1 MSGVGCPLDIKN
13 GVEISRRGWC
23 GGCDPFRDCAVVD
36 NTVVVDVGGPSRS
49 DLETIIAVGGKS
61 RDQRPVAVL
70 CVHENRASVVAN
82 AVPQA
87 VVNPCLDHIT
97 IVQTSDG
104 RRNKTTQTDVLGC
117 REAGQVEPGLVE
129 LDLLGCITVGCVVQ
143 CLVREGVGDMGKG
156 VAVGGRLPPDQQRVV
171 LGAI

>member
-1 MSGVGCPLDIKN
+1 
-13 GVEISRRGWC
+13 
-23 GGCDPFRDCAVVD
+23 
-36 NTVVVDVGGPSRS
+36 
-49 DLETIIAVGGKS
+49 
-61 RDQRPVAVL
+61 VAVL
-70 CVHENRASVVAN
+70 CVQKNRASVVAN

-97 IVQTSDG
+97 VVQTSDG

-129 LDLLGCITVGCVVQ
+129 LNLLGCITVGCVVQ

-171 LGAI
+171 LGASRTVCECGRGGGPDVSAASKWFLKFESSINLVCVLNGTRSAERAGLVGIVGGL